1 MKSLLFALFTMFTFF
16 SASAQIEVLDSF
28 KISEVIGV
36 NENVEI
42 VRITTYKSEAE
53 LDSALLVLE
62 SQLAKD
68 IEFIGNQL
76 ASDQENLE
84 KMLILCDEKKKALC
98 KIKEAKNPK

>member
-1 MKSLLFALFTMFTFF
+1 MKSLLFVLLTMFTFVG
-16 SASAQIEVLDSF
+16 ANAQIEVLDSF

-36 NENVEI
+36 NKNVEI
-42 VRITTYKSEAE
+42 VRITTYKCEAE
-53 LDSALLVLE
+53 LDSALLVIE

-68 IEFIGNQL
+68 IESIGNQL

-98 KIKEAKNPK
+98 KIKEAKNPE